1 MNFGQKILPTSSV
14 LEVASIVAELHH
26 WTYFNKILYI
36 NLMDPQDGFKI
47 QMTSLTKVIEV
58 KKWKNLQLN
67 QFFAEIFILMTSRRG
82 LQMKVNIASS
92 KLEEKTL

>member
-14 LEVASIVAELHH
+14 LEVASIVAELDN

-47 QMTSLTKVIEV
+47 QMTSVVDL
-58 KKWKNLQLN
+58 
-67 QFFAEIFILMTSRRG
+67 
-82 LQMKVNIASS
+82 
-92 KLEEKTL
+92 